1 MNLRYLGVF
10 ALLAA
15 SIAGCASTYEMPT
28 EAPNYAA
35 IADIEVRV
43 NKTDLREM
51 TLRIEHL
58 APPRRIDPS
67 LVAYVVWM
75 TVPGHGTSKLGQ
87 LEYDED
93 DREGRLLATSAHRK
107 FEVLVTLES
116 DPSAASPSNNVVLRK
131 LVGKG

>member
-1 MNLRYLGVF
+1 MNLRSLGVF

-116 DPSAASPSNNVVLRK
+116 DLSAASPSNNVVLRK